1 MRETTFH
8 QTGLGFCYFGMIAI
22 IRKSDIRFAVQCQD
36 IGRRILEQYHD
47 PYTYGRSLA
56 LNAMFIESFRSPI
69 REHIQIFEE
78 SIEYAQVSGDKYLL
92 LLAIGMI
99 ASCRLWQGDEMAD
112 IENYC
117 NFAAEDF
124 GDWSKDLRG
133 GTYLTA
139 IRQTSRALQ
148 GKTWFQSAE
157 TVFSDAE
164 HDSENYLNYVVI
176 HASNPERDFYNSLMM
191 IPLYLFGFYD
201 KAIEVGSVTAASIHQ
216 LWTLR
221 NNGLNSFYLSMAL
234 IAKIRNE
241 PSRPGKAGI
250 LDQVRGLKR
259 QIDAWQA
266 ESSVNYLMWSLLI
279 EAEVA
284 DLTERYD
291 EAIQRYEAAIDHS
304 QLYDF
309 FLEQAIAFELQG
321 EFFMRKGSKRAA
333 RSTILDAVATYAR
346 IGACAKADHL
356 KAKHEWLLSNALN
369 IRSIDAEAQT
379 SIEMGNSR
387 FDLAE
392 REDQRAGDRTNEW
405 INPRSNTT
413 LGVSDRDGPAG
424 PDVSGLGLD
433 VLDLQSIL
441 EFNQAISSELQ
452 IDRLLGKMTEIILES
467 AGAQADFACVVV
479 EGEFGWN
486 VTTIGTLDGIKAEA
500 VPLSE
505 LNDENQ
511 RQVLLYTM
519 RFKETVFVH
528 NVLNDDRFCN
538 TGANKSVIS
547 LPILQANVFLGV
559 LYLEGQPQT
568 FTDRNVG
575 LLQLFC
581 NQVSISISNA
591 LLFKKVRKVSAANAS
606 MIEAQKLALAQARDA
621 ELKAKSAEAQAMR
634 SVREKEE
641 AAKAKSMFLANVS
654 HELRTPL
661 NGVIGMS
668 ELLKGTLLNAEQEG
682 YTDSIKVCAD
692 TLLTVINDILDF
704 SKLEAGK
711 LSLFSVPMNL
721 KATISEVVRALSQTT
736 SKKGLKT
743 IEDLD
748 LDEELL
754 VIGDPVRIHQIFM
767 NLLSNSYKFTAKG
780 SVTVRARTEHED
792 SRSLKVTC
800 SIIDTGIGVTQE
812 QVSRLFKPFSQA
824 DSSTQR
830 SYGGSGLGLSICKA
844 LISVLNGK
852 IWLESQL
859 GVGTTVS
866 FTITFTKAPKS
877 GKRTEIERSAQ
888 EPDPM
893 ATWSSDADG
902 VHPKGI
908 PTSFVDLSKIPR
920 DQLRICIAEDNPI
933 NQKIAVSFV
942 TKLGFKSEAY
952 SDGLQAV
959 EALRRRSADNQPFH
973 LVLMD
978 VQMPV
983 LDGYDAT
990 RLIRKDADVN
1000 VRSIMIIAMTASA
1013 IRGDREKCIDAG
1025 MNNYLAK
1032 PVRANVLKTMLEGYL
1047 NQDPK
1052 TMIGLQET
1060 ANEVAKQAI
1069 QQVATEDLQKRAV
1082 ATGEAAVDAVAA
1094 VRKANMTGGKKE
1106 QETVGLDGKAPSN
1119 GHGYP
1124 LQSPF
1129 PARESSL
1136 ANRPKAH
1143 SIDASGDGEGDVQ
1156 EWPSLMRRPPLFR
1169 GVSSSADST
1178 ETVTG
1183 PTARDVKR

>member
-1 MRETTFH
+1 
-8 QTGLGFCYFGMIAI
+8 
-22 IRKSDIRFAVQCQD
+22 
-36 IGRRILEQYHD
+36 
-47 PYTYGRSLA
+47 
-56 LNAMFIESFRSPI
+56 
-69 REHIQIFEE
+69 
-78 SIEYAQVSGDKYLL
+78 
-92 LLAIGMI
+92 
-99 ASCRLWQGDEMAD
+99 
-112 IENYC
+112 
-117 NFAAEDF
+117 
-124 GDWSKDLRG
+124 
-133 GTYLTA
+133 
-139 IRQTSRALQ
+139 
-148 GKTWFQSAE
+148 
-157 TVFSDAE
+157 
-164 HDSENYLNYVVI
+164 
-176 HASNPERDFYNSLMM
+176 MM

-201 KAIEVGSVTAASIHQ
+201 RAIEVGFATAASIHQ
-216 LWTLR
+216 LWSVR
-221 NNGLNSFYLSMAL
+221 NNRLNLFYLSLSL
-234 IAKIRNE
+234 IAKIRDG
-241 PSRPGKAGI
+241 PPRPENADSLDRVRDFKA
-250 LDQVRGLKR
+250 
-259 QIDAWQA
+259 QIDAWQT

-284 DLTERYD
+284 DLTKKYN
-291 EAIQRYEAAIDHS
+291 EATLCYEAAIDHT
-304 QLYDF
+304 QLYEF
-309 FLEQAIAFELQG
+309 SLEQALAFELQG
-321 EFFMRKGSKRAA
+321 EFFIRNGSKRAA
-333 RSTILDAVATYAR
+333 RSIILDAVATYAR
-346 IGACAKADHL
+346 IGASGKADHL
-356 KAKHEWLLSNALN
+356 KTKHEWLLSNALN
-369 IRSIDAEAQT
+369 IRNVDAEVQT
-379 SIEMGNSR
+379 SIEMTNARFNLEETENRRETSGDGAGN
-387 FDLAE
+387 
-392 REDQRAGDRTNEW
+392 RTNEW
-405 INPRSNTT
+405 ISLKTNIA
-413 LGVSDRDGPAG
+413 LGAPERDGPAG
-424 PDVSGLGLD
+424 SDVSGLGLD
-433 VLDLQSIL
+433 VLDLQSLL

-479 EGEFGWN
+479 EGEGGWN
-486 VTTIGTLDGIKAEA
+486 VAATGTADGIRAEA
-500 VPLSE
+500 VALSE
-505 LNDENQ
+505 LNDETQ
-511 RQVLLYTM
+511 KQVLLYTI

-528 NVLNDDRFCN
+528 NVLNDDRFCI

-547 LPILQANVFLGV
+547 LPILQGTEFLGV
-559 LYLEGQPQT
+559 LYLEGQPQS

-575 LLQLFC
+575 VLQLFC

-591 LLFKKVRKVSAANAS
+591 LLFRKIRKVSAANAS
-606 MIEAQKLALAQARDA
+606 MIEAQKIALAKARDA
-621 ELKAKSAEAQAMR
+621 ELKAKTAEAEAMK

-668 ELLKGTLLNAEQEG
+668 ELLKGTKLNPEQEG

-721 KATISEVVRALSQTT
+721 KATISEVVRALSQTN

-743 IEDLD
+743 IEDLE
-748 LDEELL
+748 LDGEML
-754 VIGDPVRIHQIFM
+754 VMGDPVRIHQIFM

-780 SVTVRARTEHED
+780 SVTVKARTEYED
-792 SRSLKVTC
+792 ARSLKVTC
-800 SIIDTGIGVTQE
+800 STIDTGIGVTQE

-866 FTITFTKAPKS
+866 FTITFTKAPKF
-877 GKRTEIERSAQ
+877 GKATEIERPAQ

-902 VHPKGI
+902 VYSKGI

-959 EALRRRSADNQPFH
+959 EALRRKSAENQPFH

-1000 VRSIMIIAMTASA
+1000 VRSVLIIAMTASA

-1047 NQDPK
+1047 SQNPK
-1052 TMIGLQET
+1052 TIVGLQET
-1060 ANEVAKQAI
+1060 ANEVAKEAI
-1069 QQVATEDLQKRAV
+1069 QQVAKEGLKKRAA
-1082 ATGEAAVDAVAA
+1082 ATRETTAKTIAAGM
-1094 VRKANMTGGKKE
+1094 ANGVE
-1106 QETVGLDGKAPSN
+1106 
-1119 GHGYP
+1119 
-1124 LQSPF
+1124 
-1129 PARESSL
+1129 AREAKTKVPTPMDGAGDTVQNSVPDEETSL
-1136 ANRPKAH
+1136 AHRSKATPV
-1143 SIDASGDGEGDVQ
+1143 DGTGNGDIQ
-1156 EWPSLMRRPPLFR
+1156 EWPSLMRRPPYVR

-1183 PTARDVKR
+1183 PSATNDQD